1 MAAKTDKLNKGRLRS
16 SNITVVISI
25 SLVLFLIGIIGMI
38 AINANSY
45 IDYLKEQMVIEVFFK
60 NDRNKENLVKNQKLQ
75 LQYLD
80 SVKVNP
86 YVKSA
91 KYISKEDATKTA
103 KRDLGVDSQDLFE
116 EDIFPASITVA
127 LKSEYIDSLHI
138 ETIKKQ
144 LQKNNLVDEVK
155 SDSNLLSEMN
165 KGVRKMTIGISVLAI
180 IILLIAVSLINNSIR
195 LKIYAKRFIIKTMQL
210 VGAKQ
215 LFIMKPFLL
224 QALIFG
230 LLGGIIALLMLYGVN
245 YALVVNNI
253 LPPIVDYT
261 NYILLSLFIIVL
273 GALITTASTWFATWR
288 FLRLKLDDLYY
299 S

>member
-1 MAAKTDKLNKGRLRS
+1 MATKTDKLNKRRLRS

-38 AINANSY
+38 VINANSY
-45 IDYLKEQMVIEVFFK
+45 IDYLKEQMVIEIFFK
-60 NDRNKENLVKNQKLQ
+60 NDRDKDNLVKNEKAQ

-80 SVKVNP
+80 SIKSHP
-86 YVKSA
+86 YVKSVR
-91 KYISKEDATKTA
+91 YISKQQATHAAKT
-103 KRDLGVDSQDLFE
+103 DLGVDSQALFE

-138 ETIKKQ
+138 ETLKKQ
-144 LQKNNLVDEVK
+144 IQKNSIIDDVK

-165 KGVRKMTIGISVLAI
+165 KGVRKITIGISVLAI
-180 IILLIAVSLINNSIR
+180 IILLISISLINNSIR

-210 VGAKQ
+210 VGAKR
-215 LFIMKPFLL
+215 LFIMKPFLV
-224 QALIFG
+224 QAFI
-230 LLGGIIALLMLYGVN
+230 LGFLGSIIALSLLYGVN
-245 YALVVNNI
+245 YGLMQYNI
-253 LPPIVDYT
+253 LPQTVDYT
-261 NYILLSLFIIVL
+261 NYIFLSLFILAL
-273 GALITTASTWFATWR
+273 GIFITTLSTWFATWK

>member
-1 MAAKTDKLNKGRLRS
+1 MAIKKDKFNQGRLRS

-38 AINANSY
+38 VINANSY

-60 NDRNKENLVKNQKLQ
+60 NDRNKDNLIKNEKEQ

-80 SVKVNP
+80 SLKIHP

-91 KYISKEDATKTA
+91 KYISKEQATQAA
-103 KRDLGVDSQDLFE
+103 KRDLGVDSQALFE

-127 LKSEYIDSLHI
+127 LKSEYIDSVHI
-138 ETIKKQ
+138 ETMKK
-144 LQKNNLVDEVK
+144 LIQKNLIVDEVK

-165 KGVRKMTIGISVLAI
+165 KGVRKITMGISVLAV
-180 IILLIAVSLINNSIR
+180 IILLIAISLINNSIR
-195 LKIYAKRFIIKTMQL
+195 LRIYAKRFIIKTMQL

-215 LFIMKPFLL
+215 FFIMRPFLF
-224 QALIFG
+224 QSF
-230 LLGGIIALLMLYGVN
+230 LLGVLGGVIALLLLYGVN
-245 YALVVNNI
+245 YGLIYYTI
-253 LPPIVDYT
+253 LPPTVDYT
-261 NYILLSLFIIVL
+261 YYILLSSFILVL
-273 GALITTASTWFATWR
+273 GVLITTISTWFATWR

>member
-1 MAAKTDKLNKGRLRS
+1 
-16 SNITVVISI
+16 
-25 SLVLFLIGIIGMI
+25 MI